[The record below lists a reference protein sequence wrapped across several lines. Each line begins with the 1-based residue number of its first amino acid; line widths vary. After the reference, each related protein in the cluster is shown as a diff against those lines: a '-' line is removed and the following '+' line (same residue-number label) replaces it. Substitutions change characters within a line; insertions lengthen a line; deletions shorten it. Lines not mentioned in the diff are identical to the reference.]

1 MEILLLIITIVG
13 IIMAIIV
20 HEVAHGYVADK
31 LGDPTARIRGRLTL
45 NPISHIDPIGTIIV
59 PLIFYFSPLHLIFG
73 WAKPVPIDPY
83 NLRNP
88 KKDLLLVSL
97 AGPATNLAF
106 AIILSVFFRILIIIY
121 PGEASYIL
129 FSNLF
134 VSIIGTNILLAVFN
148 IIPIHPLDGGKI
160 LAGVLP
166 DKESREFDAFM
177 NRFGMILLFIL
188 IFPIFGGTSLISSI
202 MGPVINFFLQSLIPG
217 FGTI

>member
-1 MEILLLIITIVG
+1 
-13 IIMAIIV
+13 MAIIV

-45 NPISHIDPIGTIIV
+45 NPIPHIDPIGTIIV

-121 PGEASYIL
+121 PGEASYVL

-177 NRFGMILLFIL
+177 NRFGIILLFVL

-202 MGPVINFFLQSLIPG
+202 MGPVINFFLQFLIPG

>member
-13 IIMAIIV
+13 VIMAIIV

-202 MGPVINFFLQSLIPG
+202 MGPVINFFLQFLIPG